1 MWHYLVVYD
10 RRQGQVIRH
19 RAFRE
24 SDEALEARF
33 AAEREFRGQPDIEV
47 VVLSA
52 RSLASL
58 SRTHA
63 RYFKGVAEIA
73 QAALSLAGV
82 GEA

>member
-10 RRQGQVIRH
+10 RLQGQIIRH
-19 RAFRE
+19 RAFRA
-24 SDEALEARF
+24 SDQALEARF

-58 SRTHA
+58 SRTHS
-63 RYFKGVAEIA
+63 RYFKNVPEIA
-73 QAALSLAGV
+73 KAALSLAGV